1 MTAAVHRRTAA
12 SHVNEQV
19 AHDPIAPAALRAR
32 YAKLRAFA
40 GARLGDPIEQA
51 LARRRMQDLEGRYP
65 DIAAEATEPEC
76 IDPCSEDARSWGH
89 VDVSGSAGLGRIRTD
104 VAIAII
110 TAHDVDTTRVDWR
123 HRGGD
128 TRLAFYGLRPVV
140 EHLTASLPGVLQ
152 RLDAAALAATRRYR
166 AWLRV
171 GEDSEPAWHASM
183 CRWWRRD
190 YLASAGAA
198 YAAELRQLGRP
209 RELAAGPQE
218 PAPATMGHHNAY
230 EIAGQDVRLLE
241 QAPRRAAHA
250 VVVATQ
256 AAIAAH
262 RRRALTGHPGHP
274 VLEQPPRRTTATT
287 PPPADPCNGAGS
299 PPGTPEQGQA

>member
-1 MTAAVHRRTAA
+1 MTADAHHHTAA
-12 SHVNEQV
+12 AHGAEQV
-19 AHDPIAPAALRAR
+19 AQEPVAPTALRAR
-32 YAKLRAFA
+32 YARLRAFA
-40 GARLGDPIEQA
+40 DAHLGDPAEQA
-51 LARRRMQDLEGRYP
+51 VARQRMEDLESRYP
-65 DIAAEATEPEC
+65 DIAEAPEPAR

-89 VDVSGSAGLGRIRTD
+89 VDIPGSAGLGRIRTEI
-104 VAIAII
+104 AIAVIR
-110 TAHDVDTTRVDWR
+110 AHDVDTTRVDWR
-123 HRGGD
+123 HRDGD

-166 AWLRV
+166 AWLRE
-171 GEDSEPAWHASM
+171 GDDSEPAWHASM

-209 RELAAGPQE
+209 RELTAGPQQS
-218 PAPATMGHHNAY
+218 APATMGHHNAY
-230 EIAGQDVRLLE
+230 EIAGQDVRLLD

-250 VVVATQ
+250 VVMATQ

-262 RRRALTGHPGHP
+262 RRRPVTGHPRQP
-274 VLEQPPRRTTATT
+274 ALEQPPRRGLATTT
-287 PPPADPCNGAGS
+287 PPAGPGEDADG
-299 PPGTPEQGQA
+299 PPGLPQQARV